1 MRGNN
6 QGGYWGRDVGYAKI
20 AGNGALRFALFADA
34 PRAYRIEALDKLP
47 DLLEQLI
54 KNTDKTAKKLQEK
67 TAESKELASALR

>member
-1 MRGNN
+1 MLATPR
-6 QGGYWGRDVGYAKI
+6 
-20 AGNGALRFALFADA
+20 LRAMVHCDSQLFADA